1 VPICGVCGDTG
12 VYSGCWY
19 DGVYTRSGGYA
30 DMAIEGTRYALSAS
44 RYPPFSV
51 PIAASRADAP
61 SGSGTPERRNSFA
74 LKLIDSRGL
83 RRSRRF
89 QRRKKNET
97 INVKTNIPTSEPP
110 TARAIVEWLV
120 AGAAVTDAEAEAD
133 VVALDAWA
141 LARFCVVALLVE
153 SAVVVGVV
161 DVGAAVVGGGVVVGV
176 NVGVVMGGTTLEGVV
191 GKIGESIDPS
201 AEVSPP
207 RGSVGT
213 VGVVAV
219 VGVAGSVLDTAGA
232 VGVVAVVGVVVDGK
246 ISVNGSSTCLMG
258 W

>member
-1 VPICGVCGDTG
+1 
-12 VYSGCWY
+12 
-19 DGVYTRSGGYA
+19 
-30 DMAIEGTRYALSAS
+30 MAIEGTRYALSAS

-74 LKLIDSRGL
+74 LKSIDSRGL
-83 RRSRRF
+83 RRRSRRF

-120 AGAAVTDAEAEAD
+120 AGAAVADAEAEAD

-161 DVGAAVVGGGVVVGV
+161 DVGAAVVGGGVVVVGV
-176 NVGVVMGGTTLEGVV
+176 NVGVVMDGTTLEGVV

-213 VGVVAV
+213 VGVVV
-219 VGVAGSVLDTAGA
+219 VAGSVLDTAGA

-246 ISVNGSSTCLMG
+246 ISVNGLSSCLMG
-258 W
+258 R

>member
-1 VPICGVCGDTG
+1 
-12 VYSGCWY
+12 
-19 DGVYTRSGGYA
+19 
-30 DMAIEGTRYALSAS
+30 MAIEGTRYALSAS

-61 SGSGTPERRNSFA
+61 SGNGTPERRNSFA
-74 LKLIDSRGL
+74 LKSIDSRGL
-83 RRSRRF
+83 RRRSRRF

-97 INVKTNIPTSEPP
+97 INVKTNIPTNEPP

-120 AGAAVTDAEAEAD
+120 AGAAVADAEAEAD

-213 VGVVAV
+213 VGVVV
-219 VGVAGSVLDTAGA
+219 VAGSVLDTAGA

-246 ISVNGSSTCLMG
+246 ISVNGSSSCLMG
-258 W
+258 R